1 VLENDPE
8 LISSLVEH
16 VQQCLVRIRFCNSTT
31 ALQMGSALAAALEN
45 AIYHGNF
52 ELTGDMTP
60 LDCAAIVRERRDQPP
75 YRDRKIH
82 VRIRFSTDEAL
93 FVVRDEGS
101 GFDHAA
107 RIGATHVER
116 IGERD
121 RGLTLMHTFMDG
133 VTFNEAGNE
142 VTLVKRRTAKGI
154 VEPAFRRGGG
164 GSSSSAATG

>member
-1 VLENDPE
+1 
-8 LISSLVEH
+8 
-16 VQQCLVRIRFCNSTT
+16 
-31 ALQMGSALAAALEN
+31 MGSALAAALEN

-52 ELTGDMTP
+52 ELADEPTP
-60 LDCAAIVRERRDQPP
+60 SDCAAIVRERRDQSP
-75 YRDRKIH
+75 YRDRRIH

-93 FVVRDEGS
+93 FIVRDEGS

-107 RIGATHVER
+107 RIGATQVQR

-142 VTLVKRRTAKGI
+142 VTLVKRRK
-154 VEPAFRRGGG
+154 PGGTDKQQLVSG
-164 GSSSSAATG
+164 F